1 MLCSYV
7 LVNWNI
13 WLSALHGA
21 DCETALLQFGL
32 GVIPVLVHDEVLQ
45 SWEETHVAKH
55 VAVVQ
60 SLGAKNTKYSN
71 LQLLP
76 PFGDPF

>member
-1 MLCSYV
+1 MLAASCSYI
-7 LVNWNI
+7 LVNRNI
-13 WLSALHGA
+13 WLTTLHGA

-45 SWEETHVAKH
+45 SWEETHVAEH

-60 SLGAKNTKYSN
+60 SLGAENTKIK
-71 LQLLP
+71 
-76 PFGDPF
+76 

>member
-1 MLCSYV
+1 LLAASRSYV

-55 VAVVQ
+55 VTVVQ
-60 SLGAKNTKYSN
+60 SLGAKITKI
-71 LQLLP
+71 Q
-76 PFGDPF
+76 

>member
-1 MLCSYV
+1 MLAALRSHI

-13 WLSALHGA
+13 WLSAIHGA
-21 DCETALLQFGL
+21 DCETALLQFGF

-55 VAVVQ
+55 VTVFQ
-60 SLGAKNTKYSN
+60 SLGTENTKI
-71 LQLLP
+71 
-76 PFGDPF
+76 